1 MHTYIHVHTYIHTYM
16 HTCIHSITY
25 IHGITYI
32 HTYIHTYMKIHVPSM
47 LAIGV
52 DKHTQQ
58 TNKQPQWL
66 HLTLEH
72 PLWLRKIIIIN
83 HNGLEK

>member
-1 MHTYIHVHTYIHTYM
+1 MADF
-16 HTCIHSITY
+16 HTCAIKNVS
-25 IHGITYI
+25 
-32 HTYIHTYMKIHVPSM
+32 YMKIHVPSM

-66 HLTLEH
+66 H
-72 PLWLRKIIIIN
+72 
-83 HNGLEK
+83 

>member
-1 MHTYIHVHTYIHTYM
+1 MSYM
-16 HTCIHSITY
+16 
-25 IHGITYI
+25 
-32 HTYIHTYMKIHVPSM
+32 YMKIHLPSM

-66 HLTLEH
+66 HVPFIKFIST
-72 PLWLRKIIIIN
+72 I
-83 HNGLEK
+83 HNCKMIMTQTRHIEKKVSL

>member
-1 MHTYIHVHTYIHTYM
+1 MYINTCTGIYIVRVIHVQYM
-16 HTCIHSITY
+16 
-25 IHGITYI
+25 
-32 HTYIHTYMKIHVPSM
+32 YMKIHVPTCSL

-66 HLTLEH
+66 H
-72 PLWLRKIIIIN
+72 
-83 HNGLEK
+83 

>member
-1 MHTYIHVHTYIHTYM
+1 MNMCHYM
-16 HTCIHSITY
+16 Y
-25 IHGITYI
+25 M
-32 HTYIHTYMKIHVPSM
+32 YMKIDVSSM

-66 HLTLEH
+66 H
-72 PLWLRKIIIIN
+72 
-83 HNGLEK
+83 

>member
-1 MHTYIHVHTYIHTYM
+1 MYMYTCSILLMYIILCTVVYMYILHVHVYIL
-16 HTCIHSITY
+16 IY
-25 IHGITYI
+25 IILCTVVYI
-32 HTYIHTYMKIHVPSM
+32 LHVHHVPSM

-66 HLTLEH
+66 H
-72 PLWLRKIIIIN
+72 
-83 HNGLEK
+83 

>member
-1 MHTYIHVHTYIHTYM
+1 M
-16 HTCIHSITY
+16 
-25 IHGITYI
+25 
-32 HTYIHTYMKIHVPSM
+32 YMKIDVPSM

-66 HLTLEH
+66 H
-72 PLWLRKIIIIN
+72 
-83 HNGLEK
+83 